1 MDTQIWNI
9 LGNHLKG
16 ESDKDEEA
24 RLKQWLQQSPENQQI
39 LEDVKQIWEK
49 TGNLDTSKWAPK
61 VDLDEEWGAFKN
73 LTAENDKVEK
83 SKPLEN
89 DSSKGKTLAFPAWI
103 YRVAAALVLGLGLAY
118 YLNYTGGPALNKNI
132 IVHNSHLE
140 KTKVLLPDQSEIWLN
155 QQSEISYDSDFG
167 ISHRT
172 LSLQGEAFFD
182 IQKSEVP
189 FVINTNQTKTE
200 VLGTAFNLRSFA
212 EETELTL
219 IRGSV
224 AFSEKDNPDNKVIL
238 IPGERAIHQVG
249 SDQILKSEN
258 SDANFIAWKEEVL
271 VFDKT
276 KLDEVITALEK
287 YFDIK
292 VEVNNLQLYDC
303 RFTGRF
309 YNPNLDVILEVLSAS
324 LNIKYTLK
332 DNNVSLTGAG
342 CPSN

>member
-1 MDTQIWNI
+1 
-9 LGNHLKG
+9 
-16 ESDKDEEA
+16 
-24 RLKQWLQQSPENQQI
+24 
-39 LEDVKQIWEK
+39 
-49 TGNLDTSKWAPK
+49 
-61 VDLDEEWGAFKN
+61 
-73 LTAENDKVEK
+73 
-83 SKPLEN
+83 
-89 DSSKGKTLAFPAWI
+89 
-103 YRVAAALVLGLGLAY
+103 
-118 YLNYTGGPALNKNI
+118 YTGGPTLNKSM

-140 KTKVLLPDQSEIWLN
+140 KIKVLLPDQSEIWLN

-167 ISHRT
+167 ISHRI

-182 IQKSEVP
+182 IQKSEIP

-224 AFSEKDNPDNKVIL
+224 AFSEKDNPSNKVIL

-276 KLDEVITALEK
+276 ELDEVITALEK

-292 VEVNNLQLYDC
+292 VEVNNLQLYNC

-309 YNPNLDVILEVLSAS
+309 YNPNLDIILEVLSAS